1 MVKIGSNPKAGLI
14 VLHPN
19 FYKPGTATGEAL
31 RAHELYHVWQRSVY
45 PDFENLFSKF
55 AKETEEAGLE
65 PWDNPYE
72 KPAYEFEQK
81 VKAHLLTQ
89 GLPD

>member
-1 MVKIGSNPKAGLI
+1 

-19 FYKPGTATGEAL
+19 FYTPGTATGEAL
-31 RAHELYHVWQRSVY
+31 RAHELYHVWQRSTD
-45 PDFENLFSKF
+45 PDFANKF
-55 AKETEEAGLE
+55 AETAKAIEDAGQD

-72 KPAYEFEQK
+72 KPAYEFEEA
-81 VKAHLLTQ
+81 VKQHLLNK